1 MKATFFLSIIIGL
14 LIGTPDTATAQ
25 TKKIAWRSHG
35 GSNATFT
42 FKSTGDFGLM
52 EPITYRGVRKSTKQ
66 DTITQDSL
74 TVCTMP
80 QKLEATHVLPTK
92 TKQEQ
97 AKEERELRKAKRKA
111 VRQEIK
117 MLKKEF
123 KKEHKVQ
130 ASMVPIFND
139 ATPWLWC
146 LLLPLALVFGAS
158 LQKP

>member
-1 MKATFFLSIIIGL
+1 MKATFFLSIIIVL
-14 LIGTPDTATAQ
+14 LTGIIHTATAQ

-35 GSNATFT
+35 GNNATFT
-42 FKSTGDFGLM
+42 FKSTDDFGLM
-52 EPITYRGVRKSTKQ
+52 DPSTYRSLQKATKQ
-66 DTITQDSL
+66 DTITRDSL
-74 TVCTMP
+74 AVCNMP
-80 QKLEATHVLPTK
+80 KKLKAVHQTPSK
-92 TKQEQ
+92 TK
-97 AKEERELRKAKRKA
+97 KEEARKKREWRKAKRQE

-117 MLKKEF
+117 MIKKAPKKEV
-123 KKEHKVQ
+123 KAQ